1 MTYALHWRCNRCNY
15 KNDSW
20 KTQCAKCRCPKLEPE
35 EGAPDGGDDERGNG
49 EAGAIWIVKPSN
61 GSQGV
66 RRAAG
71 RWAAGSGDGGT
82 TAFSVSSTPDTGT
95 LKTTLF
101 DGTNVIEFQVE
112 DKSGNTNTYTEHFT
126 SDLDQLA
133 GQFFSV
139 TSSIHTVNSG
149 ADDILRLDVFVT
161 DHALTSV
168 SGVSAYG
175 GSSFDLVIDLPDVI
189 FNYPSSAFN
198 FTSHPD
204 FFDADARYDAGT
216 SSITFGAFSDAAFTK
231 NDDPILTVDV
241 EIDDLSSILDKNG
254 NVSMTIARMSEQ
266 AIKSSDDALGLDYTI
281 HIGDLI
287 ITPIEQTI

>member
-1 MTYALHWRCNRCNY
+1 MGNESIASVSGIGEVNFEVDGITSARSIFSLTATDHGVSTNGNY
-15 KNDSW
+15 ILIGNSTDGW
-20 KTQCAKCRCPKLEPE
+20 KAHS
-35 EGAPDGGDDERGNG
+35 
-49 EAGAIWIVKPSN
+49 V
-61 GSQGV
+61 
-66 RRAAG
+66 
-71 RWAAGSGDGGT
+71 SGDGGT

-175 GSSFDLVIDLPDVI
+175 G
-189 FNYPSSAFN
+189 
-198 FTSHPD
+198 
-204 FFDADARYDAGT
+204 
-216 SSITFGAFSDAAFTK
+216 
-231 NDDPILTVDV
+231 
-241 EIDDLSSILDKNG
+241 
-254 NVSMTIARMSEQ
+254 
-266 AIKSSDDALGLDYTI
+266 
-281 HIGDLI
+281 
-287 ITPIEQTI
+287 